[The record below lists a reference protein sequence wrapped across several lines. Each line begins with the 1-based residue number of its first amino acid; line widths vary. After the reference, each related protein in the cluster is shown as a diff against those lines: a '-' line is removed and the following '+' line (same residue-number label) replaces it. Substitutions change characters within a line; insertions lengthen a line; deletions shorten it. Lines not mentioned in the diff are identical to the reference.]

1 MANDG
6 GSAFPHF
13 GKRDQDLTEPRMT
26 VEPGMSL
33 RDYFAGQ
40 ALKGLLSS
48 ADFGTATVRTTFE
61 HYSACAYHHADA
73 MLAERAK

>member
-1 MANDG
+1 MTDDG
-6 GSAFPHF
+6 GPAFPISDT
-13 GKRDQDLTEPRMT
+13 RLVPEA
-26 VEPGMSL
+26 GMSL
-33 RDYFAGQ
+33 RDYFAGK
-40 ALKGLLSS
+40 ALEGLLSS